1 MKTLFTTG
9 VVVMGLV
16 SGGMAQEQNIKTEIT
31 GDWRISVS
39 VPGKGLKADF
49 DIKPSEPVKVTDE
62 KYPSLPDF
70 NSKAWGGWQKG
81 VALKGLKAQECTVK
95 GALDPQSLKIR
106 QKQDD
111 PNESFAKGTDF
122 DGDLDWGG
130 IGRLPTGKIKAGE
143 PVFISYEY
151 TPQRIDSIVIDA
163 AGKSLLLKTGTPHV
177 SLPKVPELVSGE
189 TRIANIYLPP
199 GKTERLASSN
209 IFPILENEFPVELSA
224 KFAGT
229 AEKLLPKTV
238 KALKEGTS
246 LKILAWGDS
255 VTDGSF
261 LPDKEKDRWQCQF
274 VSRLKQKFPKAKIE
288 LVTEAWGG
296 HNTSQYLAE
305 PPGSVHN
312 YKEKVLAVKPDLVVI
327 EFVNDA
333 GLKSAQVDERYSK
346 LLADFK
352 AMGTEMI
359 LLTPHYV
366 RPDWMGLSSQR
377 DIDNDPREYVKALR
391 EFAVKNNVALAD
403 GAQRYG
409 RLWRQGIP
417 YLTLMSNNINHP
429 CPEGMKLF
437 ADSLM
442 ALFE

>member
-1 MKTLFTTG
+1 
-9 VVVMGLV
+9 MGII
-16 SGGMAQEQNIKTEIT
+16 SNSMAGDQAIT
-31 GDWRISVS
+31 AELAGDWKISVS
-39 VPGKGLKADF
+39 VPSKGLKSDF
-49 DIKPSEPVKVTDE
+49 TIGQTAPVKVSDE
-62 KYPSLPDF
+62 NYPSLPDF
-70 NSKAWGGWQKG
+70 NPKAWGGWQKG

-95 GALDPQSLKIR
+95 GALDPQSLKIT
-106 QKQDD
+106 Q
-111 PNESFAKGTDF
+111 EGAGETFAKGADF
-122 DGDLDWGG
+122 DADLDWGG
-130 IGRLPTGKIKAGE
+130 VGRLAAGKIKAGK
-143 PVFISYEY
+143 PVSISYEY
-151 TPQRIDSIVIDA
+151 TPQRIDSVVIDA
-163 AGKSLLLKTGTPHV
+163 SGKSLLLKTGTPHV
-177 SLPKVPELVSGE
+177 SLPKAPDLAQGE
-189 TRIANIYLPP
+189 TRVANIYLPA
-199 GKTERLASSN
+199 GKTEKLTAAN
-209 IFPILENEFPVELSA
+209 LFPILEQEFPAELSA

-229 AEKLLPKTV
+229 AEKLLPKTM
-238 KALKEGTS
+238 KSLKDGTS

-255 VTDGSF
+255 VTDGGF

-274 VSRLKQKFPKAKIE
+274 VSGLKKKFPNAKIE

-305 PPGSVHN
+305 PPGSIHN

-333 GLKSAQVDERYSK
+333 GLKTAQVDERYSK

-352 AMGTEMI
+352 AMGAEMI

-366 RPDWMGLSSQR
+366 RPDWMGLASQR

-391 EFAVKNNVALAD
+391 EFAAKNNIALAD
-403 GAQRYG
+403 GSQRYG
-409 RLWRQGIP
+409 RLWRQGLP

-429 CPEGMKLF
+429 CPEGMKIF